1 MNLFN
6 IYKKSFSQV
15 MTNPVVTLFLI
26 LFIIVSNLFMSYAYS
41 AKSIITTLI
50 VSTCAFLLSMCFI
63 AGWFSVIKDVSKDT
77 QTQNKNY
84 FSIFMEGIGKDVFPV
99 SIACLIYG
107 ILLTIILILTG
118 KIAHHA
124 FGSLDFIT
132 KDIIPIAQD
141 NSALMEYLNK
151 LTDEQKYVI
160 SAWELSLIFSTMVF
174 NFLMLFYFPSIIYN
188 EKTNIFLKPLVGLK
202 DGICFLFKNFFGAL
216 AIHISIYIVYML
228 IGIINAALGNNFVI
242 SILLVF
248 FNIYFISIAIMLI
261 FNYYEQ
267 KNHCNNGSDS
277 IGQDKNIDKSS
288 EEN

>member
-1 MNLFN
+1 MNLIN

-15 MTNPVVTLFLI
+15 MTNPIITLFLI
-26 LFIIVSNLFMSYAYS
+26 LFIIISNLFMGYAYS
-41 AKSIITTLI
+41 AKSFVTTLV
-50 VSTCAFLLSMCFI
+50 VSTCAFLLSICFI
-63 AGWFSVIKDVSKDT
+63 AGWFNVIKDVAKDEKAE
-77 QTQNKNY
+77 NKNY
-84 FSIFMEGIGKDVFPV
+84 FSIFMEGIGKDVFPIGV
-99 SIACLIYG
+99 GCLIYG
-107 ILLTIILILTG
+107 ILLTVVLILTG

-151 LTDEQKYVI
+151 LTDEQKYII

-174 NFLMLFYFPSIIYN
+174 NFIMLFYFPSIIYN
-188 EKTNIFLKPLVGLK
+188 EKANIFIKPLVSLK

-216 AIHISIYIVYML
+216 SIHISIYIVYML
-228 IGIINAALGNNFVI
+228 IGIINAAFGNNFVI

-267 KNHCNNGSDS
+267 KNHCANRSDS
-277 IGQDKNIDKSS
+277 IGQDENIDKLS